1 MGTKALLTAE
11 QFGELKTADT
21 VDYEL
26 IDGELIPW
34 SSGTYRH
41 NKIRDLTGHLLW
53 MYFTSNKIGE
63 CVAENDCRITP
74 DTVRRPDLSVYLAA
88 LLAQIDL
95 DKIPSPFPPD
105 IAIEV
110 LSPSESAMDIRHKVR
125 DYLRAGSREVW
136 SVDHFNCEVLVHTEG
151 NIRVLGASDRLETP
165 VLPGFSVEV
174 NSLITIG

>member
-26 IDGELIPW
+26 IEGELIPL

-41 NKIRDLTGHLLW
+41 NKIRDLIGHLLW
-53 MYFTSNKIGE
+53 MYFTKHRIGE
-63 CVAENDCRITP
+63 CVAENDCRITS
-74 DTVRRPDLSVYLAA
+74 DTVRRPDLSIYLAE
-88 LLAQIDL
+88 LLEQIDL

-136 SVDHFNCEVLVHTEG
+136 LVDHSNFEVMVHTG
-151 NIRVLGASDRLETP
+151 NGIRVLGATDRIETP
-165 VLPGFSVEV
+165 LLPGFSVEV
-174 NSLITIG
+174 NSLLTIA